1 MEKMSWAG
9 IELAAIVFALV
20 GAALGVSYSP
30 EMTKRQMSAAVLA
43 GLACGALLP
52 ELVASV
58 YNMPAIAKNGLA
70 FVFGI
75 GGMFI
80 VPGVIALW
88 RGFANDPWA
97 FFDRLRGK
105 PSTPFVPGSPP
116 APTAPPAPR
125 GVPKNDD

>member
-30 EMTKRQMSAAVLA
+30 EMTKRQMAAAVLA

-58 YNMPAIAKNGLA
+58 YHMPAIAKNGLA
-70 FVFGI
+70 FIFGI

-80 VPGVIALW
+80 VPGVIAIW

-105 PSTPFVPGSPP
+105 S
-116 APTAPPAPR
+116 TAPPPPPPPPPPSQPIAPR
-125 GVPKNDD
+125 GALKDD